1 MRRVIAAACAGL
13 AALGWLVCAHAQSP
27 PRGAGS
33 GGSPDQHW
41 VATWGTAPA
50 LAVEATP
57 AWVEPPPRDAAAPP
71 PASPIPP
78 YPESLRDATVR
89 MIVRSSLGGSRLRVT
104 LSNALGK
111 SPLRIGAV
119 HVALRG
125 RDSAIVATSDR
136 AVTFGGRASL
146 TVQPGAL
153 VVSDAVD
160 LAVPALTELAVS
172 IYVPDAAEVTSH
184 ALGLNTTYVAPG
196 ATVGAAALRGAATNL
211 SYFWLTGVEVLGRA
225 NTGAIVAFG
234 DSITDGFAS
243 TPNTYRAWPAV
254 LAAKLERDA
263 PAARWAV
270 VNAGISGNRVRR
282 EVVGSSALARFDRD
296 VLARAGVKWLLLFEG
311 INDITFSALP
321 RAPQDQRT
329 TAEDLIEALSQ
340 IVGRAHAHGI
350 RVMGGTLM
358 PMGGLWL
365 HNAETEAMRQAVNAW
380 IRTTEELDAVAD
392 FDAATRDP
400 ERPDRLLPRFDS
412 GDHIHPN
419 DAGNAAMAEAI
430 DTSAFGR

>member
-1 MRRVIAAACAGL
+1 
-13 AALGWLVCAHAQSP
+13 
-27 PRGAGS
+27 
-33 GGSPDQHW
+33 
-41 VATWGTAPA
+41 
-50 LAVEATP
+50 
-57 AWVEPPPRDAAAPP
+57 
-71 PASPIPP
+71 
-78 YPESLRDATVR
+78 
-89 MIVRSSLGGSRLRVT
+89 

-119 HVALRG
+119 HVALRD

-160 LAVPALTELAVS
+160 LAVSALTELAVS
-172 IYVPDAAEVTSH
+172 IYVADAAEVTSH

-196 ATVGAAALRGAATNL
+196 AAVGAAALRGAATNL

-225 NTGAIVAFG
+225 TTGAIVAFG

-254 LAAKLERDA
+254 LAATLERDA